1 MMPPQPRTLR
11 TRYFAE
17 LRQLT
22 RLSLPLILAQLSHMA
37 MGFVDTVMAGRVSP
51 ADLAAVA
58 IGSSVWFPVML
69 FVAGLLMALTPM
81 VAHHF
86 GAADHHKIPAVLHQG
101 LWIALFLGLG
111 GFLLLRNM
119 EWLLELLKLDK
130 EVQRLAAGYLR
141 AVAWGFPALAIYQ
154 ALRSFSEG
162 ISLTRP
168 IMLIGFL
175 GLACN
180 IPANYVLIY
189 GKLGFPALGGVGCG
203 WATALVMWVMMLAL
217 AGLIL
222 HGRGYRFLPPLAV
235 WQPPAPE
242 LLGRMLRLGFPI
254 GISFF
259 IETSLFAVIALLVA
273 SLGTT
278 VVAGHQI
285 ALNFTSLIFM
295 VPLSFSMAIT
305 IRVGQTM
312 GARQPATARFSA
324 YSGILTT
331 LVIAALCS
339 SLILLLAPQIAT
351 LYTPDSEVRQIAVG
365 LLFFAAL
372 FQISDAL
379 QVSAAGALRGYK
391 DTRIPMIITFI
402 AFWFIGL
409 PTGYLLGLSDGAG
422 LHLGA
427 AGFWIGL
434 VAGLTSAA
442 LLQSLRLWRVSRRS
456 LNQIIELDRRRLIKD
471 K

>member
-1 MMPPQPRTLR
+1 MTKQSPRTFR
-11 TRYFAE
+11 ERYFTE
-17 LRQLT
+17 LRQLIS
-22 RLSLPLILAQLSHMA
+22 LSLPLILAQLSHMA

-69 FVAGLLMALTPM
+69 FVAGILMAITPI
-81 VAHHF
+81 VAQNF
-86 GAADHHKIPAVLHQG
+86 GAANHRAIPTALRQG
-101 LWIALFLGLG
+101 LWIALVLGLG

-119 EWLLELLKLDK
+119 AWLLDLLNL
-130 EVQRLAAGYLR
+130 ESQVQDLATGYLQ

-180 IPANYVLIY
+180 IPANYILIY
-189 GKLGFPALGGVGCG
+189 GKLGFPAMGGVGCG

-217 AGLIL
+217 GGLIL
-222 HGRGYRFLPPLAV
+222 HGRGYRFLPPLLI
-235 WQPPAPE
+235 WERPSFPQ
-242 LLGRMLRLGFPI
+242 LSRMIRLGFPI

-273 SLGTT
+273 SLGAE

-305 IRVGQTM
+305 IRVGQAIGRSDP
-312 GARQPATARFSA
+312 GAARFSA
-324 YSGILTT
+324 LSGILTT
-331 LVIAALCS
+331 LVTAVIFSSAILIMAPAIAG
-339 SLILLLAPQIAT
+339 
-351 LYTPDSEVRQIAVG
+351 LYTPDPAVRQIAVS

-372 FQISDAL
+372 FQISDAI
-379 QVSAAGALRGYK
+379 QVSAAGSLRGYK
-391 DTRIPMIITFI
+391 DTRVPMIITFI

-409 PTGYLLGLSDGAG
+409 PIGYLLGLSRRVGLLMGAR
-422 LHLGA
+422 
-427 AGFWIGL
+427 GFWIGL
-434 VAGLTSAA
+434 VAGLTAAA
-442 LLQSLRLWRVSRRS
+442 LLQGWRLWHVQKRGGPSHS
-456 LNQIIELDRRRLIKD
+456 G
-471 K
+471 